1 MVSEMP
7 TVLIVDDEEAI
18 RDLICEELTEAGYIC
33 DIASNVDEALTKLG
47 TNNFDLALLDIK
59 LPGMSGM
66 DLLKMIGE
74 LYQMIK
80 IIMMTGVNDLNT
92 AVEAMK
98 LGASDYIVKP
108 FTLDKLIASVDT
120 VLKNKKPHCA
130 IYNTIP
136 GMGDVDYGKNTK
148 SRSLSEIN
156 AIAYG
161 VDARVD
167 YFDFH
172 SKIVTDETVEMAC
185 QLDLPRTEIEKWA
198 VVRDQLYSERDRRI
212 KSMLNKLERNIMA
225 QAMLGF
231 TRSIYQFPKSS
242 GEQN

>member
-108 FTLDKLIASVDT
+108 FTFDKLIASIAT
-120 VLKNKKPHCA
+120 VLKNKKSPCA
-130 IYNTIP
+130 VYHTIP
-136 GMGDVDYGKNTK
+136 DMGDADYGKNAK

>member
-7 TVLIVDDEEAI
+7 AVLIVDDEEAI

-80 IIMMTGVNDLNT
+80 IIMMTGVNDLDT

-108 FTLDKLIASVDT
+108 FTLDKLIASIAT

-136 GMGDVDYGKNTK
+136 GMGDADYGKNAK

-161 VDARVD
+161 VDAQVD
-167 YFDFH
+167 YFDSH
-172 SKIVTDETVEMAC
+172 SKIVTDKTVDIAH
-185 QLDLPRTEIEKWA
+185 QLDLPGIEIKEWA
-198 VVRDQLYSERDRRI
+198 VARDQLYSERDRRI
-212 KSMLNKLERNIMA
+212 KSMLNKLERNTMA
-225 QAMLGF
+225 QVIFGF
-231 TRSIYQFPKSS
+231 TRSIYQFPKSG

>member
-1 MVSEMP
+1 MVRQRP
-7 TVLIVDDEEAI
+7 TVLIVDDEDAVCE
-18 RDLICEELTEAGYIC
+18 LICDGLDEEGYVC
-33 DIASNVDEALTKLG
+33 DVASNADDALAKLKKQG
-47 TNNFDLALLDIK
+47 FDVALLDIK
-59 LPGMSGM
+59 LPGMSGI
-66 DLLKMIGE
+66 DLLKTVENCYQTTAVVMI
-74 LYQMIK
+74 
-80 IIMMTGVNDLNT
+80 TGVNDAST

-108 FTLDKLIASVDT
+108 FTLDKIIVSINA
-120 VLKNKKPHCA
+120 VLKNKKPPCA
-130 IYNTIP
+130 VYHTIP
-136 GMGDVDYGKNTK
+136 VMGDSDYGKNAK

-161 VDARVD
+161 VDAQVD

-172 SKIVTDETVEMAC
+172 SKIVTDKTVELAR
-185 QLDLPRTEIEKWA
+185 QLDLPGREIKKW
-198 VVRDQLYSERDRRI
+198 VVARDQLYSERDRRI

>member
-1 MVSEMP
+1 MVSKRP
-7 TVLIVDDEEAI
+7 LVLVVDDEEAVC
-18 RDLICEELTEAGYIC
+18 DLVCEELTEAGYVC
-33 DIASNVDEALTKLG
+33 DVALNADDALAKLK
-47 TNNFDLALLDIK
+47 THNFDLALLDIK

-74 LYQMIK
+74 CYQMIK
-80 IIMMTGVNDLNT
+80 IIMMTGVYDLNT

-108 FTLDKLIASVDT
+108 FTLDKLIVSIAT
-120 VLKNKKPHCA
+120 VLKNKKPPCA

-136 GMGDVDYGKNTK
+136 GMEDADYGKNAK

-161 VDARVD
+161 VDAQVD
-167 YFDFH
+167 YFDSH
-172 SKIVTDETVEMAC
+172 SKIVTDKTVDIAH
-185 QLDLPRTEIEKWA
+185 QLDLPGIEIKKWA
-198 VVRDQLYSERDRRI
+198 VARDQLYSERDRRI
-212 KSMLNKLERNIMA
+212 KSMLNKLERSMMA
-225 QAMLGF
+225 QEILGL

-242 GEQN
+242 EERN